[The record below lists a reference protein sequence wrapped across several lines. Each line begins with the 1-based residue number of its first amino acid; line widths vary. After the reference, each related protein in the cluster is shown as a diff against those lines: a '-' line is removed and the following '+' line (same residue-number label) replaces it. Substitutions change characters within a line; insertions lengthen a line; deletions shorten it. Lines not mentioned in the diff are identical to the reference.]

1 MSPRSVDPTGKQALF
16 DTQPSAARDRLAPG
30 PRTEGRT
37 ALFSTASRRP
47 GTVLVECSA
56 CRVRSRV
63 SLLDLGLRLATGS
76 AWFPLR
82 SHQHWM
88 RCPSCGQRRWCR
100 IGWTD

>member
-1 MSPRSVDPTGKQALF
+1 MSPRAVDPTGKQALF

-30 PRTEGRT
+30 TRNEGRT
-37 ALFSTASRRP
+37 ALFSTAARQP
-47 GTVLVECSA
+47 GTVLIECSA
-56 CRVRSRV
+56 CRSRARV
-63 SLLDLGLRLATGS
+63 SLFDVGLRLMSGS

-82 SHQHWM
+82 RHQHWM